1 MKLVLNTFGL
11 QISTERFA
19 SWYTFLL
26 SIEFARLRIIG
37 HFQSFSIHSYSSNI
51 GKYLKFEENTKEVV
65 TDTRFPVKRF
75 LKISK
80 VFDLL
85 KSKLKYKSLRAAAGL
100 KVTTLLLS
108 HYVVDFSRKY
118 KENCIL
124 NEYSWHS
131 YATASLNRCLLV
143 FYSLFVSTAH
153 VPSANVVQATRSR
166 FIKLN

>member
-11 QISTERFA
+11 QISTERFT
-19 SWYTFLL
+19 SWYTF
-26 SIEFARLRIIG
+26 RIIG

-51 GKYLKFEENTKEVV
+51 GKYLKFEENTKKVV

-80 VFDLL
+80 VFDSL

-108 HYVVDFSRKY
+108 ITTLLTFR
-118 KENCIL
+118 ENTTKI
-124 NEYSWHS
+124 
-131 YATASLNRCLLV
+131 A
-143 FYSLFVSTAH
+143 F
-153 VPSANVVQATRSR
+153 
-166 FIKLN
+166 